1 MGMKKVIKTLKKEI
15 FLMQILLVLVAAA
28 FLGLV
33 SYKWF
38 MGKDTISSI
47 AYNNFKEKDD
57 YRVYVKEDG
66 NYVPFLVIANEYV
79 PGSTLLLRESILS
92 ELRRVNEYNSYY
104 KDSEIDR
111 LLNGEYYNKLKEIHH
126 LIKNTPIEIYSK
138 EAIGFSGDETEYI
151 NRHIFLLSNK
161 ELAFEYENEGKELEY
176 FYKPENRI
184 SYYNGET
191 TSWVR
196 KGEATS
202 WLLRTPVRAYFSA
215 VFSATYEGALCIG
228 NAFSLYGIRPAFCV
242 DSSTKIKKKEGIVY
256 GEKVYVLE

>member
-1 MGMKKVIKTLKKEI
+1 
-15 FLMQILLVLVAAA
+15 MQILLVLVAAA
-28 FLGLV
+28 FLGLIG
-33 SYKWF
+33 YKWF

-47 AYNNFKEKDD
+47 AYNNFKGKDD

-66 NYVPFLVIANEYV
+66 KYVPFLVIANEYV

-111 LLNGEYYNKLKEIHH
+111 FLNGEYYSTLKEIHH

-161 ELAFEYENEGKELEY
+161 ELAFEYENEGKELDY

-184 SYYNGET
+184 SYYNG
-191 TSWVR
+191 
-196 KGEATS
+196 KPMS
-202 WLLRTPVRAYFSA
+202 WLLRTPVGAYFSA
-215 VFSATYEGALCIG
+215 VFSVAYDGAPSIG
-228 NAFSLYGIRPAFCV
+228 NAFSLYGIRPVFCV
-242 DSSTKIKKKEGIVY
+242 DSSAKIKKKEGIID
-256 GEKVYVLE
+256 GKKVYVLE

>member
-1 MGMKKVIKTLKKEI
+1 MNKARKVLTSKALIIT
-15 FLMQILLVLVAAA
+15 ILLIVGV

-33 SYKWF
+33 GYKWF
-38 MGKDTISSI
+38 VNKDKISFI
-47 AYNNFKEKDD
+47 AYNKFKEEDD

-66 NYVPFLVIANEYV
+66 KYVPFLVIANEYV

-111 LLNGEYYNKLKEIHH
+111 FLNGEYYSTLKEIHH

-138 EAIGFSGDETEYI
+138 DSIGFSGDETEYI
-151 NRHIFLLSNK
+151 NRHIFLLSMK
-161 ELAFEYENEGKELEY
+161 ELGYGYENEGKKLDY
-176 FYKPENRI
+176 FNKVENWI
-184 SYYNGET
+184 SYYNGEA
-191 TSWVR
+191 TSWGR
-196 KGEATS
+196 QGEATS
-202 WLLRTPVRAYFSA
+202 WLLRTPVGAYFSA
-215 VFSATYEGALCIG
+215 VFSATYEGTLCIG

-242 DSSTKIKKKEGIVY
+242 DSLAKIKKKEGIVN

>member
-1 MGMKKVIKTLKKEI
+1 
-15 FLMQILLVLVAAA
+15 MQILLVLVAAA
-28 FLGLV
+28 FLGLIG
-33 SYKWF
+33 YKWF

-47 AYNNFKEKDD
+47 VYNNFKGKDD

-66 NYVPFLVIANEYV
+66 KYVPFLVIANEYV

-111 LLNGEYYNKLKEIHH
+111 FLNGEYYNKLKEIHH

-151 NRHIFLLSNK
+151 NRHIFLLSRK
-161 ELAFEYENEGKELEY
+161 ELCSDFENEGKELDY
-176 FYKPENRI
+176 FNEVKNRI
-184 SYYNGET
+184 SYYNG
-191 TSWVR
+191 
-196 KGEATS
+196 KPMS
-202 WLLRTPVRAYFSA
+202 WLLRTPVGSYFSA
-215 VFSATYEGALCIG
+215 VFGVIDNGGVSIG
-228 NAFSLYGIRPAFCV
+228 NSFNEYGIRPAFCV
-242 DSSTKIKKKEGIVY
+242 DSSAKIKKKEGIVY

>member
-1 MGMKKVIKTLKKEI
+1 MNKARKVLTSKALIIT
-15 FLMQILLVLVAAA
+15 ILLIVGV

-33 SYKWF
+33 GYKWF
-38 MGKDTISSI
+38 VNKDKISFI
-47 AYNNFKEKDD
+47 AYNKFKEKDD

-66 NYVPFLVIANEYV
+66 KYIPFLVIANEYV

-111 LLNGEYYNKLKEIHH
+111 FLNGEYYSTLKEIHH

-138 EAIGFSGDETEYI
+138 DSIGFSGDETEYI
-151 NRHIFLLSNK
+151 NRHIFLLSMK
-161 ELAFEYENEGKELEY
+161 ELGYEYENEGKKLDY
-176 FYKPENRI
+176 FNKAENWI

-196 KGEATS
+196 QGEATS
-202 WLLRTPVRAYFSA
+202 WLLRTPVGAYFSA
-215 VFSATYEGALCIG
+215 VFSATYEGTLCIG

-242 DSSTKIKKKEGIVY
+242 DSLAKIKKKEGIVN

>member
-1 MGMKKVIKTLKKEI
+1 MNKVRKILTSKAFIITLL
-15 FLMQILLVLVAAA
+15 FTVAA
-28 FLGLV
+28 FLGLNG
-33 SYKWF
+33 YKWF
-38 MGKDTISSI
+38 VNKDKISFI
-47 AYNNFKEKDD
+47 AYNKFKERDD

-66 NYVPFLVIANEYV
+66 KYVPFLVIANEYV

-111 LLNGEYYNKLKEIHH
+111 FLNGEYYSTLKEIHH
-126 LIKNTPIEIYSK
+126 LIKNIPVEVVNEES
-138 EAIGFSGDETEYI
+138 IGISGRETETI
-151 NRHIFLLSNK
+151 NRYVFLLSRKEIDSDFVDEGRKLDYFNK
-161 ELAFEYENEGKELEY
+161 V
-176 FYKPENRI
+176 ENRI

-202 WLLRTPVRAYFSA
+202 WLLRTPVGSYFSA
-215 VFSATYEGALCIG
+215 VFSATYDGTVSIG

-242 DSSTKIKKKEGIVY
+242 DSLAKIKKKEGIVN